1 MNTSR
6 KPDAARL
13 TKAKIVAAAMAL
25 LNDEGL
31 DGVSLRKLAGR
42 LGVRAPSLYWHFPD
56 KDALLAA
63 VLEKIFNTCLDSVPD
78 SRSWQAWMRSFGQ
91 ALWKKQD
98 GIRDFGRLITTTD
111 IDAQQLAR
119 TRERIRN
126 RVAHLDMPEAEA
138 MRLQSSIQALVSGWS
153 AFAHAPY
160 APRLSRLF
168 SFRKM
173 AMHDLELLIVGVETS
188 RKRRVIEPAPRARKN
203 AGAQHDRTSLRR

>member
-6 KPDAARL
+6 KLDATRL
-13 TKAKIVAAAMAL
+13 TKARIVAAAIAL

-63 VLEKIFNTCLDSVPD
+63 VLEKIFNSCLDSVPA
-78 SRSWQAWMRSFGQ
+78 SRNWQTWMRSFGR
-91 ALWKKQD
+91 ALWRKQ

-111 IDAQQLAR
+111 IDATQLHR
-119 TRERIRN
+119 TRERIRSKL
-126 RVAHLDMPEAEA
+126 AGLDMPEAEA

-160 APRLSRLF
+160 APALSRLF

-173 AMHDLELLIVGVETS
+173 AMNDVELLIVGAEQS
-188 RKRRVIEPAPRARKN
+188 RRDIATAAPRSRRN
-203 AGAQHDRTSLRR
+203 ADALRGRTLHRR